1 MRLQLKTP
9 GKAKQ
14 NKFYFKKQ
22 EGSIILIPISDK
34 DIVRKKIYNPLSL
47 MNIDVN
53 IFNKIIANWILIK
66 YSLSQEY
73 KYDSVYANLSSSFT
87 L

>member
-22 EGSIILIPISDK
+22 EGSIILIPISDG
-34 DIVRKKIYNPLSL
+34 DIVRKKIYSPLSL

-53 IFNKIIANWILIK
+53 L
-66 YSLSQEY
+66 
-73 KYDSVYANLSSSFT
+73 
-87 L
+87 